1 MEDLYQ
7 ILKITP
13 TASSQQIKEAYYRL
27 AKIFHPD
34 RNKGNRFLS
43 EEKFKKITT
52 AYSILSNE
60 DQKKKYDQERLVHLK
75 FKSHQKKS
83 SPQTPYQTT
92 PSPQTP
98 YQTTPSPQTLDSH
111 VNLQISL
118 EDSHTGCIKNIH
130 FKRKVNH
137 VEKPIKLSIKIP
149 QGVRDGQKLLLKGQS
164 HQIKS
169 QKGNLVI
176 VIKVKKHPLFQRQKQ
191 NLHINLPLSITDALL
206 GKKMTIPSL
215 TGQIYISIKPH
226 VYSGQLLKLKGQG
239 FYFKDGNTRG
249 DLILE
254 IKIDIPKQITE
265 EDKKWFKDFKKR
277 ESPSTTVIEF
287 NSEVQK
293 LLLQRAS

>member
-1 MEDLYQ
+1 MMEDLYQ
-7 ILKITP
+7 ILKVTP

-34 RNKGNRFLS
+34 KSKGNRFLY

-52 AYSILSNE
+52 AYSVLSNE
-60 DQKKKYDQERLVHLK
+60 DQKKKYDQERLIHLK

-83 SPQTPYQTT
+83 PPQTKQTET
-92 PSPQTP
+92 QAPNQTP
-98 YQTTPSPQTLDSH
+98 LSHQSLDARL
-111 VNLQISL
+111 NLQISL

-130 FKRKVNH
+130 FKRNVNR
-137 VEKPIKLSIKIP
+137 VEKSIKLSIKIP

-164 HQIKS
+164 HQLKS

-176 VIKVKKHPLFQRQKQ
+176 MIKVKKHPLFQRQKQ
-191 NLHINLPLSITDALL
+191 NLYMKLPLSITDALL

-215 TGQIYISIKPH
+215 TGQVYISIKPH

-239 FYFKDGNTRG
+239 FYFKDGTARG

-277 ESPSTTVIEF
+277 EIPSTTVTEF